1 MGETTAISWTHH
13 TWNPWLGCTKVSPG
27 CQHCYA
33 EVLMDKRYHRAQWGP
48 QGTRIRTSD
57 ANWQE
62 PLKWNRKAAKD
73 GVRRKVFCAS
83 LADMFEGK
91 AETLPWLW
99 ALGQLIEQCRNL
111 DWLLLTK
118 RPENV
123 VPLIERYLA
132 GRIADLW
139 LADNPHVWIG
149 TTVENQEMADK
160 RIPILLTIPAR
171 IRFLSCEPLLG
182 PIDLKQSGALWTS
195 ALDNSIVHTTTSWQL
210 INWVIVGGESGSGA
224 REMKESDALALRD
237 QCHAAGIDFF
247 FKQWGA
253 FGGDQSLHHGGDW
266 LAGTQYHE
274 VPTP

>member
-1 MGETTAISWTHH
+1 MGETTTITWTHH
-13 TWNPWLGCTKVSPG
+13 TFNPWVGCTKISSG

-48 QGTRIRTSD
+48 QGTRIRTSE

-83 LADMFEGK
+83 LADVFEGK

-123 VPLIERYLA
+123 VSLIEEYLA

-182 PIDLKQSGALWTS
+182 HVDIYKQTGYTALVNRFGYNPIS
-195 ALDNSIVHTTTSWQL
+195 
-210 INWVIVGGESGSGA
+210 WVIAGGESGAGA
-224 REMKESDALALRD
+224 RQMQERWAIDLRD
-237 QCHAAGIDFF
+237 DCLLTDVPYF

-253 FGGDQSLHHGGDW
+253 FGGDQTLHHGGDW
-266 LAGTQYHE
+266 LAGTQYHG

>member
-1 MGETTAISWTHH
+1 MGETTAINWTHH
-13 TWNPWLGCTKVSPG
+13 TFNPWVGCTKVSPG

-83 LADMFEGK
+83 LADVFEGK
-91 AETLPWLW
+91 AETLPWLRDV
-99 ALGQLIEQCRNL
+99 LQLIEQCRSL

-118 RPENV
+118 RPEKV
-123 VPLIERYLA
+123 MPLIA
-132 GRIADLW
+132 QATGRNTETW
-139 LADNPHVWIG
+139 LADCQHVWIG
-149 TTVENQEMADK
+149 TTVENQEVADR
-160 RIPILLTIPAR
+160 RIPILLTIPAS

-182 PIDLKQSGALWTS
+182 HVVFKDEWLTHAGEYATTDYLID
-195 ALDNSIVHTTTSWQL
+195 
-210 INWVIVGGESGSGA
+210 WVIVGGESGVGA

-247 FKQWGA
+247 FKQWGM
-253 FGGDQSLHHGGDW
+253 FGGDQTLHHGGDW
-266 LAGTQYHE
+266 LAGTQYHG